1 MFSPEV
7 NSPKDGIDNSH
18 QAIHRTFYIG
28 RFQPFHNGH
37 LSVIQRICE
46 QADELIIGIG
56 SAQRSHTIVDPFT
69 AGERVLMITR
79 VLATQKIKKMW
90 YVIPIEDVQRNAL
103 WVSHVRAMTP
113 PFDAVHTS
121 NPLVA
126 RLFLESRVKVY
137 SPAMHER
144 DCLSGTN
151 IRERMM
157 QGKEWRHLIPLEVA
171 QVIDEIDGV
180 SRICDLVLDDCDVA
194 ERANR

>member
-7 NSPKDGIDNSH
+7 NSTRDEIDNSH
-18 QAIHRTFYIG
+18 QEIHRMFYIG

-37 LSVIQRICE
+37 LSVIQKICE

-56 SAQRSHTIVDPFT
+56 SAQRSHTIIDPFT

-79 VLATQKIKKMW
+79 VLAMQKIKKMW
-90 YVIPIEDVQRNAL
+90 YVIPIEDIQRNAL
-103 WVSHVRAMTP
+103 WVSHIRAMTP
-113 PFDAVHTS
+113 PFDAVYSS

-126 RLFLESRVKVY
+126 RLFFEAQVKVY
-137 SPAMHER
+137 SPTMHER

-157 QGKEWRHLIPLEVA
+157 QGKEWRHLIPLEVV

-180 SRICDLVLDDCDVA
+180 SRICDLMLDDSDVSK
-194 ERANR
+194 RANQ